1 MNSTLYIH
9 IFPFITIHIA
19 IKKTRV
25 QKKKQAS
32 AASKILE
39 HRRDIR
45 SCNLQPSP
53 RPCLEMLKSDLKH
66 IL

>member
-1 MNSTLYIH
+1 M
-9 IFPFITIHIA
+9 
-19 IKKTRV
+19 
-25 QKKKQAS
+25 QKKEKQAS

-39 HRRDIR
+39 HRRAIR